1 MCALSLSFDC
11 WVNTA
16 VKLSLAKRRQNAF
29 RPALRLFILRQ
40 QSTEAAMM
48 INFNMEPQSQ
58 WPCRCFHCQLISS
71 LLLVV
76 SRLIQQR
83 CWFVIILKLCAIM
96 TQHLHFVFS
105 CMSVCLFVSFFVASM
120 SPATEGEV
128 QSSWGLRKICFGNF
142 QIYSPKMKIEL
153 FDMICVITLYCRIKQ
168 NTIS

>member
-1 MCALSLSFDC
+1 MSWHETLKWMCALSLSFDC

-58 WPCRCFHCQLISS
+58 WPCRCFHNQLISA

-76 SRLIQQR
+76 ELVQQR
-83 CWFVIILKLCAIM
+83 CWFVIILKLFCAIM
-96 TQHLHFVFS
+96 TQHQLFCVFLYICLYLFLLRPCHLQQRVKCRAAEAWERFV
-105 CMSVCLFVSFFVASM
+105 L
-120 SPATEGEV
+120 
-128 QSSWGLRKICFGNF
+128 
-142 QIYSPKMKIEL
+142 
-153 FDMICVITLYCRIKQ
+153 VIFRFILQRWR
-168 NTIS
+168 